1 MRYNATAKPVDQVDV
16 TPKSLL
22 LAFLGMHLL
31 WKPIAISGASVVE
44 LFGWLDVGPSATR
57 SLLARMTDRGLL
69 ERHKLG
75 RKTYYA
81 LTERGT
87 SVFEEGSKKIWRS
100 VGDADWDGLWTTV
113 AMSVP
118 EGSRHLRHRARSRLT
133 WAGFG
138 STASGLWVASRRHDV
153 AAILGPEFADIDLT
167 VMVGRVIPP
176 TTDEALVTS
185 AFDLDEIAAR
195 YTGFTSR
202 WQNDEASGMSRE
214 QAFATRVRVQAEWL
228 SITQADPLLP
238 MTLLPDDWP
247 AADAERLFRILDATL
262 DRASIGIEADGLDS
276 IPL

>member
-1 MRYNATAKPVDQVDV
+1 MRYNPTAEPIDRVDATPQ
-16 TPKSLL
+16 SLL

-31 WKPIAISGASVVE
+31 WKPIAISGASIVE
-44 LFGWLDVGPSATR
+44 VFGWLDVGQSATR
-57 SLLARMTDRGLL
+57 SLLARMTDRRLL

-81 LTERGT
+81 LTEHGT
-87 SVFEEGSKKIWRS
+87 SVLEDGSKKVWRG

-113 AMSVP
+113 ALSVP
-118 EGSRHLRHRARSRLT
+118 EDSRHLRHRARSRLS

-138 STASGLWVASRRHDV
+138 NTASGLWVAPRRHEV
-153 AAILGPEFADIDLT
+153 ATILGPEFADVDLT
-167 VMVGRVIPP
+167 VLVGRVIPP

-202 WQNDEASGMSRE
+202 WQNQDTSGPTRE
-214 QAFATRVRVQAEWL
+214 HAFATRVRLQAEWL
-228 SITQADPLLP
+228 SITRTDPLLP
-238 MTLLPDDWP
+238 IPLLPDNWP
-247 AADAERLFRILDATL
+247 AGDAERLFRILDATL

-276 IPL
+276 IAL

>member
-1 MRYNATAKPVDQVDV
+1 MRYNATAGPVDEVDLP
-16 TPKSLL
+16 PKSLL

-31 WKPIAISGASVVE
+31 WKPIAISGASIVE
-44 LFGWLDVGPSATR
+44 LFGWLDVGQSATR

-81 LTERGT
+81 LTEYGT

-100 VGDADWDGLWTTV
+100 AGDADWDGMWTTV
-113 AMSVP
+113 VMSVP
-118 EGSRHLRHRARSRLT
+118 ESSRHLRHRARSRLT

-138 STASGLWVASRRHDV
+138 NTASGLWVASRRHDV
-153 AAILGPEFADIDLT
+153 AAILGPEFAEIDLT

-185 AFDLDEIAAR
+185 AFDLDEIASR
-195 YTGFTSR
+195 YTRFTSR
-202 WQNDEASGMSRE
+202 WQNDVTSESSRE
-214 QAFATRVRVQAEWL
+214 HAFATRVRVQAEWL

-238 MTLLPDDWP
+238 VTLLPEDWP
-247 AADAERLFRILDATL
+247 AGDAERLFRILDATL